1 MEMLSPSSGGRKL
14 QNNGKEQVYSRYSS
28 PGVAGMARRKE
39 RRRNVGDPAW
49 SLSSKSKE
57 GYKAKAEV
65 RSDAMQEVGEIVV
78 VKMGRTTKPCR
89 SEGSSVSSCFQSRER
104 CHDSGR

>member
-1 MEMLSPSSGGRKL
+1 M
-14 QNNGKEQVYSRYSS
+14 
-28 PGVAGMARRKE
+28 KE

-65 RSDAMQEVGEIVV
+65 RSDAVQEVGKIVV
-78 VKMGRTTKPCR
+78 VRMVRTTKPCR
-89 SEGSSVSSCFQSRER
+89 SEGSSVSSRSQSREGH
-104 CHDSGR
+104 HDSERY

>member
-1 MEMLSPSSGGRKL
+1 M
-14 QNNGKEQVYSRYSS
+14 
-28 PGVAGMARRKE
+28 
-39 RRRNVGDPAW
+39 GDPVW

-65 RSDAMQEVGEIVV
+65 PSDAMQEVGEIVV
-78 VKMGRTTKPCR
+78 VRMGRTTQPCR

-104 CHDSGR
+104 CHDSAR